1 MFFQKKKLWSW
12 QKKLKAYDLSS
23 LSEFLPELKTLWQ
36 PSPAA
41 QFKLN
46 CKSMQKLMGVLEFL
60 LQALDFLCI
69 ALFVSCNTGFIVIS
83 LKEWKQ
89 LSTVL
94 NHPAFQL
101 DSLAAIL
108 QHLHSTQPVTDEK
121 PKKTKMEG
129 RRKKQRNVRLQ
140 MDLNLWLCDLKDKF
154 LSICFYEPY
163 LFISDPLMPTFWIR
177 DIFTWLTSLSGFVCF
192 LFPRDA
198 L

>member
-1 MFFQKKKLWSW
+1 MSKADLKFEKKHQFYTKVRDTVAALSAQKATEKKKKLRSR
-12 QKKLKAYDLSS
+12 QKKLKPYDLSS

-46 CKSMQKLMGVLEFL
+46 CKSMQKL
-60 LQALDFLCI
+60 I
-69 ALFVSCNTGFIVIS
+69 
-83 LKEWKQ
+83 LKEGKQ

-121 PKKTKMEG
+121 PKKKKNKNG
-129 RRKKQRNVRLQ
+129 RKKKKAN
-140 MDLNLWLCDLKDKF
+140 KSKA
-154 LSICFYEPY
+154 
-163 LFISDPLMPTFWIR
+163 SDGPQSM
-177 DIFTWLTSLSGFVCF
+177 VM
-192 LFPRDA
+192 
-198 L
+198 